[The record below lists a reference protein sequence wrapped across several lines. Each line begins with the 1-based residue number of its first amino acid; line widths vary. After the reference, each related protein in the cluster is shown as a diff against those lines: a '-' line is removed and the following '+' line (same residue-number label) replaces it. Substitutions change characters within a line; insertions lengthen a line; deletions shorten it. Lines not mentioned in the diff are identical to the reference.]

1 MVKRKSLTLAQ
12 ARRSLRAFYAQ
23 KAGKRRGC
31 GSEHKRRSKRRGNK
45 RGGNQALKAA
55 QMQRDILRTA
65 QTSKNMGLNQADTFN
80 RMTKHHDDS
89 DLRSMQRMSKN
100 KFRNLV
106 RNEAADLDNTP
117 MSMAQKRQMQGIA
130 RKTAPALNK
139 MSVTPRGSF
148 EVGGRRK
155 KRSKRR
161 GSHGKKRSRRKGSH
175 GKKRSRK
182 GSHGKKR
189 R

>member
-12 ARRSLRAFYAQ
+12 ARKSLRAFYAQ

-31 GSEHKRRSKRRGNK
+31 GSAHKRKSKRRGNK
-45 RGGNQALKAA
+45 RGGNPDLRSA
-55 QMQRDILRTA
+55 QMKRDILRTA
-65 QTSKNMGLNQADTFN
+65 QTSKNTGMNQADSFN

-89 DLRSMQRMSKN
+89 DLRTMTGINNN
-100 KFRNLV
+100 KFRNLLK
-106 RNEAADLDNTP
+106 NEAVKLGPKNTV
-117 MSMAQKRQMQGIA
+117 SMAQKRQLQAMA
-130 RKTAPALNK
+130 RESAPMLNK

-155 KRSKRR
+155 RKNSKRR
-161 GSHGKKRSRRKGSH
+161 KSKRRDNHGKKRSKRKGS
-175 GKKRSRK
+175 KRK
-182 GSHGKKR
+182 GSKR